1 MEITRFVKLTFIL
14 ALSLIMGCGYTAG
27 SLLPSRLQTIY
38 VESFVN
44 KIDIS
49 REPSDRET
57 YKLYKSGLETDITR
71 AVIDQFI
78 FDGHLSIVDEEDAN
92 LVLRGDLVYYTK
104 EAIAYDQSDNVEEY
118 RMLISVDIELLDIT
132 TGQLMW
138 KETGFTGETTYQTEG
153 RLSKSEEAATE
164 EAVDDLAERIVEKTT
179 EGW

>member
-1 MEITRFVKLTFIL
+1 MVIKKYIKLTFIL

-27 SLLPSRLQTIY
+27 SLLPSRLKTIY

-49 REPSDRET
+49 REPSDRER

-104 EAIAYDQSDNVEEY
+104 EAITYDQSDNVEEY
-118 RMLISVDIELLDIT
+118 RMLISVDMELLDVT
-132 TGQLMW
+132 TGKLMW
-138 KETGFTGETTYQTEG
+138 KEAGFTGETTYQTTG
-153 RLSKSEEAATE
+153 RLSKNEETSVK
-164 EAVDDLAERIVEKTT
+164 EAVKDLAERIVEKTT